1 MLIHLDNR
9 SLLKVSGSDAESFL
23 QAQLSNNIIELDS
36 SSIQLNAYCQHQG
49 KMLALFWVMRFNDDF
64 LLSFPLDLLEI
75 IKSRLQMFVIM
86 SDVTID
92 DVSDDYLQIGVIDES
107 HSSSYTINDKLS
119 LIIAN
124 PNELSKF
131 KVNSND
137 FWGKSCIDSCLPEIY
152 LLTSE
157 KMVPQMLN
165 LDINERG
172 VNFSK
177 GCFPGQEVVAR
188 LHYLGVAKRR
198 LFAFESDSE
207 INIGDTLFCST
218 SKSAKARG
226 ARYKASGMVV
236 SKVKYNTKFYC
247 LATLEVASKDE
258 KVTLNNEQGPTLKRI
273 KNE

>member
-1 MLIHLDNR
+1 MYSYLNSR
-9 SLLKVSGSDAESFL
+9 ALLKISGGDAESFL
-23 QAQLSNNIIELDS
+23 QAQLSNNINELDN

-49 KMLALFWVMRFNDDF
+49 KMLALFWVMRSNDDF

-92 DVSDDYLQIGVIDES
+92 DVSDDYLQIGVIDENQNNAF
-107 HSSSYTINDKLS
+107 TINDKLS

-131 KVNSND
+131 KVISND
-137 FWGKSCIDSCLPEIY
+137 FWDKACIDSSLPEIY

-165 LDINERG
+165 LDIDEIG

-198 LFAFESDSE
+198 LFAFKSDSE
-207 INIGDTLFCST
+207 INVGDALFCST

-226 ARYKASGMVV
+226 ARYKASGIVV
-236 SKVKYNTKFYC
+236 SKVKYSTKFYC

-258 KVTLNNEQGPTLKRI
+258 KVTLNNEQGPILKRI